1 MNNIIKYYKHIIIFF
16 LLALIL
22 NGAIDG
28 FFKHHKESYLN
39 IQTNLLKTQYET
51 QYKYLKIMSHDIY
64 SMYQDNTK
72 LISLFAQANDSDASQ
87 RALIRNKM
95 YKMLQKRYKR
105 LTNMGVI
112 QLHFHLKDNISFLRM
127 HRPGKFGDDLSDF
140 RASVKATNETK
151 TPHEGFET
159 GKLIHGFRY
168 VYPLFDKNSK
178 HIGSMEVSF
187 SSDQLVEYITDKY
200 VLDKHLLILKSN
212 VYKSTWLESIKD
224 SYMPSVE
231 NKEYMV
237 QKNSYQDL
245 DEEAFKEIIQEK
257 KFKKIISHKM
267 QKGLDFSISSSY
279 NYNAMVVTFI
289 AINDKLQNT
298 NIAYLVIYTE
308 SDHLDKLLVED
319 NYSKILLFSILFV
332 LFILSLYVTNTQQR
346 LEQMAHFDKLTGL
359 PNRAYFY
366 IELEQEIKRA
376 KRLKQKLSLM
386 FIDLDGFKSI
396 NDTYGHNAGD
406 ILLIETAHRLT
417 KSVRHMDI
425 AARIGGDEF
434 IVLLTDV
441 EAKASATIVA
451 QKIIDKLNEDF
462 NISKQVLNIGAS
474 IGVASYP
481 DDAQDLDTL
490 VSYADAAMYEAKE
503 NGKNSFTLYSNHKKQ
518 ENKYV

>member
-1 MNNIIKYYKHIIIFF
+1 MKSITKYYKHIIIFL

-22 NGAIDG
+22 NAAIGG
-28 FFKHHKESYLN
+28 FFKQQRESYLN
-39 IQTNLLKTQYET
+39 IQTDLLKTQYET
-51 QYKYLKIMSHDIY
+51 QYKYLKIMSHDIF
-64 SMYQDNTK
+64 SMYQENPK
-72 LISLFAQANDSDASQ
+72 LIALFAQANASNTEQ
-87 RALIRNKM
+87 RALIRDKM
-95 YKMLQKRYKR
+95 YKMLHRRYIR

-112 QLHFHLKDNISFLRM
+112 QLHFHLKDNTSFLRM
-127 HRPGKFGDDLSDF
+127 HQPNKFGDDLSSF

-151 TPHEGFET
+151 TPHEGFEA
-159 GKLIHGFRY
+159 GKLLHGFRY
-168 VYPLFDKNSK
+168 VYPLFDKKSK

-200 VLDKHLLILKSN
+200 VIDKHLLILKSE
-212 VYKSTWLESIKD
+212 VYKNTWADSIKD
-224 SYMPSVE
+224 LYIPSLE
-231 NKEYMV
+231 NKNYLV
-237 QKNSYQDL
+237 QRGSYRDL
-245 DEEAFKEIIQEK
+245 DIEEFKEVIKDK
-257 KFKKIISHKM
+257 KFNKKTFEKM

-289 AINDKLQNT
+289 AINNT
-298 NIAYLVIYTE
+298 LENKNIAYLVIYTE
-308 SDHLDKLLVED
+308 SDYLDKLLVED
-319 NYSKILLFSILFV
+319 DYSKLLLLSMLFV
-332 LFILSLYVTNTQQR
+332 LFIFSLYITKTQQR

-366 IELEQEIKRA
+366 IELEQEIRRA

-386 FIDLDGFKSI
+386 FIDLDGFKNI

-434 IVLLTDV
+434 IVLLTNVQDDS
-441 EAKASATIVA
+441 SATMVA

-474 IGVASYP
+474 IGVASFP
-481 DDAQDLDTL
+481 DDAQDIDTL

-503 NGKNSFTLYSNHKKQ
+503 NGKNSFTLYSNNIK
-518 ENKYV
+518 